1 MKNTLARKRC
11 FLLQEGKFKNG
22 IKEITGIHSV
32 VKLEKM
38 RCSDFDEW
46 ALLESR
52 DRMITNIGFYDFF
65 SFPEYQNQKGEE
77 LQVYAPAFFIQHI
90 ETIIRELMSG
100 CLQKDLRKECRILNY
115 QKGDDE
121 RVDFWW
127 DIDNDYYVFFGEEK
141 QGLIKEAEEQ
151 MREDP
156 KLDIEEIP
164 RERLL
169 EYYYVANPDLKEIIG
184 PLMEKRKKLVKTNA
198 GNWIEKYI

>member
-1 MKNTLARKRC
+1 
-11 FLLQEGKFKNG
+11 
-22 IKEITGIHSV
+22 
-32 VKLEKM
+32 
-38 RCSDFDEW
+38 
-46 ALLESR
+46 
-52 DRMITNIGFYDFF
+52 
-65 SFPEYQNQKGEE
+65 
-77 LQVYAPAFFIQHI
+77 
-90 ETIIRELMSG
+90 MSG
-100 CLQKDLRKECRILNY
+100 CLQRDLRKECRILNY